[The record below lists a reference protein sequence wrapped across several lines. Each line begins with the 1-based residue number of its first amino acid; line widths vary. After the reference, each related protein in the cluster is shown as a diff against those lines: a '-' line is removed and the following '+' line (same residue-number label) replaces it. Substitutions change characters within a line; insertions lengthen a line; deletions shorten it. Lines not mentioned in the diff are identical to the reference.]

1 MYKFVENKDKTW
13 SGIGLTEE
21 AGKYQ
26 GVVYEYGK
34 VAIVE
39 NEEKTEASL
48 QFEWDMLDSNG
59 LPKESIKDD
68 FFELA
73 GKICRGLHPIDL
85 GLIPS
90 KFGGGEYD
98 RRPVYQLRLRLKR
111 LYRAVPCHVLGPLRT
126 IAHIAWY
133 NLCRSLFLHD
143 K

>member
-1 MYKFVENKDKTW
+1 MYTYVENKDKKWTA
-13 SGIGLTEE
+13 IGLTEK

-26 GVVYEYGK
+26 GVVYSYGK
-34 VAIVE
+34 VKILE

-73 GKICRGLHPIDL
+73 GKILEDIIRKQID
-85 GLIPS
+85 
-90 KFGGGEYD
+90 GEELQYVNTDD
-98 RRPVYQLRLRLKR
+98 RKDN
-111 LYRAVPCHVLGPLRT
+111 T
-126 IAHIAWY
+126 
-133 NLCRSLFLHD
+133 